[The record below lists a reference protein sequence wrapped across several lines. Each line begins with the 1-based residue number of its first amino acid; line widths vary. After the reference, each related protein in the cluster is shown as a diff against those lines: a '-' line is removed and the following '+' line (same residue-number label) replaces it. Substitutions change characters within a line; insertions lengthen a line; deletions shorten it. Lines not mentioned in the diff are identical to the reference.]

1 MKVCVIGTGYV
12 GLVSGAC
19 LAEIGNDV
27 ICVDAEAA
35 KIALLERGEIPIFEP
50 GLDELVNMNSLSG
63 RMRFTTSLWEGVQA
77 SDVVFITVGTPPLPN
92 GEADLS
98 AVEEVARGIG
108 QSLNGYK
115 VIINK
120 STVPVGSGDWVA
132 LLVNEGMLQSRLG
145 RVGGGGLADPDHAY
159 DVVSNPEFLREGSAI
174 HDTFFPDRIV
184 IGSQS
189 ERAIRIMRELYAPL
203 IERRVPGRLPSESHE
218 VPFIVT
224 DLTSAEMI
232 KYAANAFLA
241 TKISFVNEIANVCER
256 VGADVTQ
263 VALGIGLDRRIG
275 NQFLNAGLGWGGSC
289 FPKDVAALMH
299 ITKDYG
305 YDPEL
310 LTAVQNV
317 NQRQRALVVQ
327 KLQRHLKVLKGK
339 TIAILGLAFKPN
351 TDDLRDAPALAV
363 ARILLKLGAR
373 VKAFDPIAGKGAA
386 RLLPELC
393 VCESPFEAA
402 RGADALLIATEW
414 DEFSALDLVA
424 LRAEM
429 SPHSGAMSRLQENP
443 VLLDGRNLLNPSEVR
458 AAGFTY
464 QGMGR

>member
-19 LAEIGNDV
+19 LAEVGNDV
-27 ICVDAEAA
+27 ICVDADRE
-35 KIALLERGEIPIFEP
+35 KIARLEEGLIPIYEP
-50 GLDELVNMNSLSG
+50 GLEALVNMNSLAG
-63 RMRFTTSLWEGVQA
+63 RLRFTSDLAEGVRA
-77 SDVVFITVGTPPLPN
+77 SEVVFITVGTPPLPN

-108 QSLNGYK
+108 QALNGYK
-115 VIINK
+115 VIVNK

-132 LLVNEGMLQSRLG
+132 MLVSEGLAQVQRE
-145 RVGGGGLADPDHAY
+145 RVGSGGLSEAEHGY

-189 ERAIRIMRELYAPL
+189 ERAVRIMRELYAPL
-203 IERRVPGRLPSESHE
+203 IERRVPGHGDWDALEARE

-241 TKISFVNEIANVCER
+241 TKISFINEISNVCER

-263 VALGIGLDRRIG
+263 VAMGMGLDRRIG
-275 NQFLNAGLGWGGSC
+275 GLFLHAGLGWGGSC
-289 FPKDVAALMH
+289 FPKDVSALMH
-299 ITKDYG
+299 ITQDYG
-305 YDPEL
+305 YEAEL

-317 NQRQRALVVQ
+317 NRRQRAIAVQ
-327 KLQRHLKVLKGK
+327 KLQSHLKVLKGK

-351 TDDLRDAPALAV
+351 TDDLRDAPALSIAKD
-363 ARILLKLGAR
+363 LLKLGAR
-373 VKAFDPIAGKGAA
+373 VKGFDPIAADGAGK
-386 RLLPELC
+386 LLPRLVIC
-393 VCESPFEAA
+393 ASPLEAA
-402 RGADALLIATEW
+402 HGADAVLIATEW
-414 DEFSALDLVA
+414 DEFRTLDLAA
-424 LRAEM
+424 LRAALN
-429 SPHSGAMSRLQENP
+429 PQQAMPL
-443 VLLDGRNLLNPSEVR
+443 LLDGRNLLNPGEVR
-458 AAGFTY
+458 AAGFSY

>member
-27 ICVDAEAA
+27 VCVDADAS
-35 KIALLERGEIPIFEP
+35 KIARLERGEIPIYEP

-63 RMRFTTSLWEGVQA
+63 RLRFTTELAEGVQA
-77 SDVVFITVGTPPLPN
+77 SEVVFITVGTPPLPT
-92 GEADLS
+92 GEPDLS
-98 AVEEVARGIG
+98 AVEAVARSIG
-108 QSLNGYK
+108 RGLNGYK

-132 LLVNEGMLQSRLG
+132 MLVSDGMLQMQRE
-145 RVGGGGLADPDHAY
+145 RVGAGPALEPAHAF

-189 ERAIRIMRELYAPL
+189 ERAVRIMRELYAPL
-203 IERRVPGRLPSESHE
+203 IERQVPGRVPADESE

-241 TKISFVNEIANVCER
+241 TKISFVNEIANICER

-263 VALGIGLDRRIG
+263 VAMGMGLDRRIG
-275 NQFLNAGLGWGGSC
+275 GLFLNAGLGWGGSC
-289 FPKDVAALMH
+289 FPKDVSALAH
-299 ITKDYG
+299 IAKDYG
-305 YDPEL
+305 YEAEL
-310 LTAVQNV
+310 LSTVQGV
-317 NQRQRALVVQ
+317 NRRQRRLGLQ
-327 KLQRHLKVLKGK
+327 KLQAHLKVLKGK
-339 TIAILGLAFKPN
+339 TIAVFGLAFKPN
-351 TDDLRDAPALAV
+351 TDDLRDAPALSIASD
-363 ARILLKLGAR
+363 LLKLGAR
-373 VKAFDPIAGKGAA
+373 VKAFDPIAGEGAR
-386 RLLPELC
+386 RLLPALVVSED
-393 VCESPFEAA
+393 PYEAA
-402 RGADALLIATEW
+402 HGADALLIATEW
-414 DEFSALDLVA
+414 DLFRSLDLPR
-424 LRAEM
+424 LR
-429 SPHSGAMSRLQENP
+429 SRMNP
-443 VLLDGRNLLNPSEVR
+443 AQAQPLLLDGRNLLAPGEVR
-458 AAGFTY
+458 AAGFHY